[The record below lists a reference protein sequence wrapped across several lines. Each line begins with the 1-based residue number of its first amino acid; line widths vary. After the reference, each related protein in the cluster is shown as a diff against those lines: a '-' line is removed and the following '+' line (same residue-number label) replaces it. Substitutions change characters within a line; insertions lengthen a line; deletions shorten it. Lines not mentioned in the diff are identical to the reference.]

1 MNRTNPEPNEVII
14 LKYCNYCHRMIK
26 PEKKVNYFILLLLT
40 FFTGGSWLLFYAI
53 YYFFFKTPVC
63 PICGGDSFLDFDP
76 HGR

>member
-1 MNRTNPEPNEVII
+1 
-14 LKYCNYCHRMIK
+14 MIK

-53 YYFFFKTPVC
+53 YYFLFKNPVC

>member
-1 MNRTNPEPNEVII
+1 M
-14 LKYCNYCHRMIK
+14 KYCNYCQRMIK
-26 PEKKVNYFILLLLT
+26 PEKKVNYFILLFLT

>member
-1 MNRTNPEPNEVII
+1 M
-14 LKYCNYCHRMIK
+14 KYCNYCHRMIK

-53 YYFFFKTPVC
+53 YYFFFKSPVC
-63 PICGGDSFLDFDP
+63 PICGGDSFLDFGP

>member
-1 MNRTNPEPNEVII
+1 M
-14 LKYCNYCHRMIK
+14 KYCNYCHRMIK

-53 YYFFFKTPVC
+53 YYFFFKSPVC

-76 HGR
+76 HDR

>member
-1 MNRTNPEPNEVII
+1 
-14 LKYCNYCHRMIK
+14 MIK

-53 YYFFFKTPVC
+53 YYFFFKSPVC

-76 HGR
+76 HDR

>member
-1 MNRTNPEPNEVII
+1 M
-14 LKYCNYCHRMIK
+14 KYCNYCHRMIK

-53 YYFFFKTPVC
+53 YYFLFKNPVC

-76 HGR
+76 HAR

>member
-1 MNRTNPEPNEVII
+1 M

-53 YYFFFKTPVC
+53 YYFLFKNPVC

-76 HGR
+76 HVR

>member
-1 MNRTNPEPNEVII
+1 M
-14 LKYCNYCHRMIK
+14 KYCNYCHRMIK

-53 YYFFFKTPVC
+53 YYFLFKNPVC